1 MGRKRHLVGMVV
13 SVVLLAVAGC
23 GQDSAHHGEPVR
35 QSAIPEGDRCH
46 PAELTVVSKVIS
58 TVPKDQSGEH
68 IKAEIRMTN
77 TSYRSCQLEGYPGL
91 RLRDKD
97 SRSSDIEVHRIGAV
111 TGPVHLPPGSP
122 VVSTLEY
129 DTASSRDSAPCSLAI
144 GLLVTL
150 PDEIGEF
157 TAPINTYGPL
167 MCAGHP
173 IDMGPL
179 SAAVYGLD
187 GSIWTE
193 QETPCR
199 IADLAIAT
207 GRDSNPGMSKLG
219 FTVQVTNHSDH
230 ACVIAENGPTLRLV
244 DREHNLQY
252 PEVPTQSASP
262 SDVGSVVI
270 PAGSTGIL
278 HGTYVDGPVCEPRDE
293 KPVPTAFLRA
303 GVPGDSATVDI
314 PFSAT
319 VYCHGGLGVGRL
331 RAD

>member
-1 MGRKRHLVGMVV
+1 MGRKRHLVGIAV

-23 GQDSAHHGEPVR
+23 GQDNAHNEPVR

-46 PAELTVVSKVIS
+46 PVELTVVSTVVS
-58 TVPKDQSGEH
+58 TVPDDQSGEH

-77 TSYRSCQLEGYPGL
+77 TSNRSCRLEGYPGL
-91 RLRDKD
+91 RLRDKN
-97 SRSSDIEVHRIGAV
+97 SRSSDVEVHRTGAV
-111 TGPVHLPPGSP
+111 TGPLDLPPGSP
-122 VVSTLEY
+122 LVSTLEY
-129 DTASSRDSAPCSLAI
+129 DTASSRDSAPCSQAI

-173 IDMGPL
+173 IEMGPL
-179 SAAVYGLD
+179 AAAVYGLD
-187 GSIWTE
+187 GSIWTG

-199 IADLAIAT
+199 IADLTIVT

-219 FTVQVTNHSDH
+219 FGVKVTNHTDR
-230 ACVIAENGPTLRLV
+230 ACVIAGYGPTLQLV

-252 PEVPTQSASP
+252 PEVPKQSTSP
-262 SDVGSVVI
+262 IDVRSIVI
-270 PAGSTGIL
+270 PAGSTGVM
-278 HGTYVDGPVCEPRDE
+278 HGAYVDGPICGPEGE

-303 GVPGDSATVDI
+303 GVPGDSATIDI

-319 VYCHGGLGVGRL
+319 VYCHGGLSVGML
-331 RAD
+331 MAD